1 VTSRKEFVM
10 KSQTLSLL
18 ALTVFSLA
26 ACSSKDASA
35 PAAVS
40 PAPSAATPAASG
52 NATAD
57 QVARESRGQVKCPA
71 KTPPGRAGGAPVDD
85 VLGVRPGMPYEQAA
99 NVVLCSDDLMVLT
112 ESDRGFDIQTYGQK
126 IRQGFSAR
134 FAEPRVQKSSREIM
148 QEMQDDMLARSGNAV
163 RPDDMKPGQSKWY
176 VTTMGVPGQEKVIAA
191 AREEWFAA
199 GKNPT
204 VSSVEQALV
213 AKYGAPTART
223 SSGNQVIVT
232 WAYDPLGRPITETSP
247 LRYKCQGVS
256 DPDGGTN
263 FSPDCGLVVAG
274 QVHALPDNPSL
285 AQFFQVGVIDQATG
299 YDAITGTERA
309 LQSIDSQRQAR
320 EVQDAAKNA
329 DAPRL

>member
-1 VTSRKEFVM
+1 M
-10 KSQTLSLL
+10 KSQSLSLL
-18 ALTVFSLA
+18 ALTVLSLS
-26 ACSSKDASA
+26 ACSSKEASA
-35 PAAVS
+35 PAAAPAAAS
-40 PAPSAATPAASG
+40 PAARATTPAASG
-52 NATAD
+52 NKTAE

-71 KTPPGRAGGAPVDD
+71 KTSPDRATGAPVDD

-99 NVVLCSDDLMVLT
+99 NVVLCSDDLMVVT
-112 ESDRGFDIQTYGQK
+112 ESNRGFNIQTYGQK

-134 FAEPRVQKSSREIM
+134 FAEPHVQKSSREIM
-148 QEMQDDMLARSGNAV
+148 QEMQEDMMARSGNAV

-176 VTTMGVPGQEKVIAA
+176 VTTMGVPGQEKVIAV

-213 AKYGAPTART
+213 AKYGPPTARST
-223 SSGNQVIVT
+223 SGNQVFVT

-247 LRYKCQGVS
+247 LRYTCQGVS

-274 QVHALPDNPSL
+274 HVRGLPDNPSL
-285 AQFFQVGVIDQATG
+285 AQFFQVGVIDQAMG
-299 YDAITGTERA
+299 YEAITGTERA
-309 LQSIDSQRQAR
+309 LQNVDSQRQAR